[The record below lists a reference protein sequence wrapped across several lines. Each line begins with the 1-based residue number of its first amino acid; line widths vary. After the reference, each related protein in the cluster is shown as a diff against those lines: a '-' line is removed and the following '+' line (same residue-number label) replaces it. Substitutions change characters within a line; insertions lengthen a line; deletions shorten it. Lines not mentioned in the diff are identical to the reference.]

1 MCVSRI
7 FLPRGDCVL
16 LLLGRKPGHPERRG
30 GTTKIRVEEFQGE
43 VSIEEGSGQ
52 KDVPFSSHYYRSLFR
67 NREREN
73 VQKSTSRVIVSR
85 WRGEKKGRKKE
96 KRKVNGPKALDLP
109 AVRAKRSVVE
119 SIPSAIGFRRVS
131 GTLHETLRKS
141 GQVFEEAGGRLAIGG
156 RSTSRKEAT
165 DRIRLGEQ
173 NRYDAAARPIRTRSL
188 KNKTNS
194 DEQIVRPI
202 PRVRDF
208 EHCFPAATFLHG
220 T

>member
-67 NREREN
+67 NRERED

-85 WRGEKKGRKKE
+85 WRGEKKKEERKKSE
-96 KRKVNGPKALDLP
+96 RLMDQKLSIFRPFEQRDRWWNRFHPRLDFDESAEHYTKHYVNPDKFS
-109 AVRAKRSVVE
+109 KRSIGYRWSFNE
-119 SIPSAIGFRRVS
+119 S
-131 GTLHETLRKS
+131 K
-141 GQVFEEAGGRLAIGG
+141 
-156 RSTSRKEAT
+156 RSDGS
-165 DRIRLGEQ
+165 DP
-173 NRYDAAARPIRTRSL
+173 AR
-188 KNKTNS
+188 
-194 DEQIVRPI
+194 
-202 PRVRDF
+202 
-208 EHCFPAATFLHG
+208 
-220 T
+220 

>member
-1 MCVSRI
+1 MY
-7 FLPRGDCVL
+7 PD
-16 LLLGRKPGHPERRG
+16 
-30 GTTKIRVEEFQGE
+30 GE
-43 VSIEEGSGQ
+43 G
-52 KDVPFSSHYYRSLFR
+52 K
-67 NREREN
+67 
-73 VQKSTSRVIVSR
+73 
-85 WRGEKKGRKKE
+85 KKGRKKE

-194 DEQIVRPI
+194 DEQIV
-202 PRVRDF
+202 
-208 EHCFPAATFLHG
+208 
-220 T
+220 